1 VARLIWT
8 EPALADLDAIADYI
22 ALDNP
27 AAASRLVQRVFE
39 SVERLERF
47 PSSGKRP
54 PELPRTSYRELVVTP
69 CRVFYRVEGDNVFLL
84 YVMRAERLLWR
95 WLIEERTRIELR
107 TTPCHRLIRA
117 SARPRTFAR
126 KDGIV

>member
-8 EPALADLDAIADYI
+8 EPALADLEAIADYI

-27 AAASRLVQRVFE
+27 AAACRLVRRVVE

-54 PELPRTSYRELVVTP
+54 PELPLTSYREIAVTP
-69 CRVFYRVEGDNVFLL
+69 CRVVYRVEGDDVFLL
-84 YVMRAERLLWR
+84 YVMRAERLLRR
-95 WLIEERTRIELR
+95 WMIEERN
-107 TTPCHRLIRA
+107 RA
-117 SARPRTFAR
+117 Q
-126 KDGIV
+126 

>member
-8 EPALADLDAIADYI
+8 EPALAELEAIADYI

-27 AAASRLVQRVFE
+27 AAASGLVQRVFE

-54 PELPRTSYRELVVTP
+54 PEMPRTPYREIVVTP
-69 CRVFYRVEGDNVFLL
+69 CRVFYRLEGGDVFLL
-84 YVMRAERLLWR
+84 YVMRAERLLRR
-95 WLIEERTRIELR
+95 WLIEERDRTR
-107 TTPCHRLIRA
+107 
-117 SARPRTFAR
+117 
-126 KDGIV
+126 